1 VVSSQWSK
9 ETSFMAYLWKTP
21 WTILTALI
29 GSVALPKS
37 MVSLKICLSSG
48 YFPSLWETR
57 HTTRRRLCP
66 QTPSP
71 HGTIVR
77 NLFLPSSCLTLAAL
91 DWGTRS
97 QVSTR
102 KTMKL
107 SVKLG
112 RGLKATPLSAPITV
126 LKRLHYWA
134 YYTEKPYQRSECYLT
149 PPPMETSWTR
159 M

>member
-1 VVSSQWSK
+1 MVSSPWSK
-9 ETSFMAYLWKTP
+9 ETSFMVYLWKTT

-29 GSVALPKS
+29 GFVALPRS

-57 HTTRRRLCP
+57 HTTGRKLYP

-71 HGTIVR
+71 HRTIAR
-77 NLFLPSSCLTLAAL
+77 KLFLPSFSLTLAPL

-102 KTMKL
+102 KIMKL

-126 LKRLHYWA
+126 LRRLHYWVHS
-134 YYTEKPYQRSECYLT
+134 TEEPYQRSECYLT
-149 PPPMETSWTR
+149 PPPMETSWTK